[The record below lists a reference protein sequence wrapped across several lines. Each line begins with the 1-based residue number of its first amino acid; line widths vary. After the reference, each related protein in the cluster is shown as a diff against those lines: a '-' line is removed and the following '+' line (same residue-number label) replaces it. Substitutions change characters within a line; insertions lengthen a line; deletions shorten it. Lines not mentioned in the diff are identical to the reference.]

1 MFINKQRYNS
11 FATGDKVYNSF
22 ATGAKVYNRKAP
34 PIPEYYQENYVIP
47 KDYSSE
53 YIILALVLILI
64 IGAWVVIFY
73 YSKNKPIQNP
83 STKNLSNQTSNPGNN
98 MENFYNQGPDMG
110 TLTVYEA
117 CDLGDCPTN
126 VYTGE
131 KRCPQNP
138 SIQLLYN
145 PITEVCNPQYSCTDP
160 ATPYAILF
168 DGSTDFGGQC
178 DADYTCRCVSTLT
191 TPNYIQSLFTVV
203 NGNILENNPQN
214 YNKWYL
220 TQTASS
226 VSGQGVNIPITF
238 DDPNNN
244 FYQITY
250 SLLTYITPSECDKII
265 NDYTSS
271 TTGSGAPIV
280 PGEELPITIGLACI
294 NSNPCIQGALAYTQP
309 YTFNSSQSNYTQF
322 DLNTDNKNVPL
333 SCVPDSFEN
342 RVCVSGT
349 FSSCSAYENRC
360 EIEQA
365 PVFNYATGRIHCVN
379 PTPIINLQSV
389 TDGTTTQNVQVMVLY
404 EPSVGSSV
412 EQLYQK
418 NNNGILLYN
427 LNPGQGEN
435 YGFWL
440 NISDLYDLPSLLPPK
455 YRLYYQWVKVNS
467 NNTLSPIKPDPAI
480 VALKPPVLP
489 SSLYDNSIS
498 IPNIIGTSGAL
509 PLTTTSIPTSTM
521 FILSLTNDNVGNYA
535 CLLTLWSRL
544 NNASKTIMT
553 NIISINAS
561 SS

>member
-1 MFINKQRYNS
+1 MIRNNVRMTTYNKRI
-11 FATGDKVYNSF
+11 K
-22 ATGAKVYNRKAP
+22 P
-34 PIPEYYQENYVIP
+34 PIIPEYYQENYVIP

-83 STKNLSNQTSNPGNN
+83 TTKNLSNQTSDPTNN
-98 MENFYNQGPDMG
+98 MENFYNQGPDIG

-117 CDLGDCPTN
+117 CALGDCPTN

-145 PITEVCNPQYSCTDP
+145 PITEVCNPQYSCSDV

-191 TPNYIQSLFTVV
+191 TPNYIQSLFTVA

-214 YNKWYL
+214 YNSWYL

-226 VSGQGVNIPITF
+226 VSGQGVNIPIKF

-244 FYQITY
+244 FYQISY

-265 NDYTSS
+265 NDYTST
-271 TTGSGAPIV
+271 TTGSGVPIL
-280 PGEELPITIGLACI
+280 PGEELPITVGLACI

-309 YTFNSSQSNYTQF
+309 YSFNSSQSNYTQF

-349 FSSCSAYENRC
+349 FSSCNAWENRC
-360 EIEQA
+360 EDLQA

-379 PTPIINLQSV
+379 PTPIINDITV
-389 TDGTTTQNVQVMVLY
+389 TDGITTQNVQIRI
-404 EPSVGSSV
+404 ESPTTV
-412 EQLYQK
+412 EFYK
-418 NNNGILLYN
+418 NITNNVYIYN
-427 LNPGQGEN
+427 LAKNID
-435 YGFWL
+435 YGFIL
-440 NISDLYDLPSLLPPK
+440 NITELYDLSIYVFPK
-455 YRLYYQWVKVNS
+455 YDLYYQWVKVNS
-467 NNTLSPIKPDPAI
+467 NNSLSPINPDPVI
-480 VALKPPVLP
+480 MSLNPPVLP
-489 SSLYDNSIS
+489 MSLYNNSIS
-498 IPNIIGTSGAL
+498 VSNISGTSGTINL
-509 PLTTTSIPTSTM
+509 STIGTLTSTM
-521 FILSLTNDNVGNYA
+521 YIGTLTNDNIGNYA
-535 CLLTLWSRL
+535 CLLTLWSRY

-553 NIISINAS
+553 NIISINVS
-561 SS
+561 